1 MLGEDMEEKPRRDA
15 DQRGYAAEKQNKGK
29 CGPGRAR
36 ISQTAEG
43 RMTAISK
50 TGNEDSTEFVF

>member
-1 MLGEDMEEKPRRDA
+1 MEEKPRRDA

-43 RMTAISK
+43 RMTAISE